1 MSKTRA
7 VSLSEATF
15 SKAAVKTKPLL
26 LNVDLPFLLHLD
38 GLTSSMRL
46 GLFFDREESF
56 QSYEMMI
63 VKVMVELLQSRK
75 NFSAEMMILKIIA
88 RDMSRRLNIIKK
100 KRIMLS

>member
-1 MSKTRA
+1 
-7 VSLSEATF
+7 
-15 SKAAVKTKPLL
+15 
-26 LNVDLPFLLHLD
+26 
-38 GLTSSMRL
+38 
-46 GLFFDREESF
+46 
-56 QSYEMMI
+56 MI